1 MVPVPSGTFLMGS
14 DGPQVNRGDGESPVR
29 AISLDA
35 FEIGRFPVTNA
46 EFARFADSTGYVS
59 GAERFG
65 WSFVFARFLP
75 ADLRRGAER
84 PPQAP
89 WWCRVDGAD
98 WRHPEGPQSDV
109 AERAAHPVVHVDHAD
124 AVAFAAWAGM
134 RLPIEAEW
142 ERASRGGL
150 EQATYPWGDELR
162 PGGEHRCNIWQGRF
176 PVSNTEDDGYLGT
189 SPVGTY
195 PPNGFGLH
203 DVAGNVW
210 EWCADQWGTDHSS
223 GGGHDPSSPVAGSS
237 RVMRGGSY
245 LCHDSYCNRYRVA
258 ARTHNDPQSAAG
270 NLGFRVARSVAG

>member
-1 MVPVPSGTFLMGS
+1 MVLVPSGTFLMGS
-14 DGPQVNRGDGESPVR
+14 DSPQGNRGDGETPVR
-29 AISLDA
+29 QVSLDA

-98 WRHPEGPQSDV
+98 WRHPEGPHSDV
-109 AERAAHPVVHVDHAD
+109 AGRAVHPVVRVDHAD
-124 AVAFAAWAGM
+124 ACAFAEWAGM
-134 RLPIEAEW
+134 RLPTEAEW
-142 ERASRGGL
+142 ERAARGGL
-150 EQATYPWGDELR
+150 EQATYPWGDELL

-210 EWCADQWGTDHSS
+210 EWCADRWGTDHPS
-223 GGGHDPSSPVAGSS
+223 GGGHDPRGPAAGSS
-237 RVMRGGSY
+237 YVMRGGSY

-270 NLGFRVARSVAG
+270 NLGFRVARRVAG